1 MTAFKKKTSTK
12 EKGMKVINVLS
23 GMVLA
28 VVFVAIF
35 LLSVWI
41 ISAPA
46 ASAGD
51 PGKGKEIYA
60 KSCSSC
66 HGPEGKGDGAAAAA
80 INPKPTNLADKA
92 TVSKLDD
99 AALTNAI
106 VKGGAATGKSPLMPG
121 FSQLKDQEVKD
132 LVAYIRSVA
141 K

>member
-1 MTAFKKKTSTK
+1 MR
-12 EKGMKVINVLS
+12 VINFLS
-23 GMVLA
+23 GVVLA
-28 VVFVAIF
+28 VVFVAML

-41 ISAPA
+41 VSAPA

-60 KSCSSC
+60 KSCAGC
-66 HGPEGKGDGAAAAA
+66 HGPEGKGDGAAASAM
-80 INPKPTNLADKA
+80 NPKPTNLSDKA
-92 TVSKLDD
+92 AMSKLDD

-106 VKGGAATGKSPLMPG
+106 LKGGAASGKSPLMPA

-132 LVAYIRSVA
+132 VVAYIRSVA

>member
-1 MTAFKKKTSTK
+1 MRA
-12 EKGMKVINVLS
+12 INFLS
-23 GMVLA
+23 EIIVA
-28 VVFVAIF
+28 VVFVAIL

-51 PGKGKEIYA
+51 PAKGKEIYA

-66 HGPEGKGDGAAAAA
+66 HGPEGKGNGTAAAA

-92 TVSKLDD
+92 TISKLDD
-99 AALTNAI
+99 AALSNAI
-106 VKGGAATGKSPLMPG
+106 VKGGAATGKSPLMPAFG
-121 FSQLKDQEVKD
+121 QLKDQEVKD
-132 LVAYIRSVA
+132 LVAYIRSIA